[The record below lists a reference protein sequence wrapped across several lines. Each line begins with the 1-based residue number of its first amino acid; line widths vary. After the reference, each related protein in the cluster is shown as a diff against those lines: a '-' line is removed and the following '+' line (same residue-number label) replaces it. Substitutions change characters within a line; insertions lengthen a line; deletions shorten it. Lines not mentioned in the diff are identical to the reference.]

1 MDSETCSRFPPGA
14 ATRSPSRTIR
24 QWTSALRG
32 HDGKYLLFSSDRSG
46 APICG
51 AFRSMKR
58 QEKFSGP
65 PEPLTTNSTWVAD
78 VTVSGDGHR
87 VGFASVTTTSNI
99 QRFDFDPLAG
109 SITSAGQWV
118 TTGSAFRRYWTSR
131 LTVGGSC
138 SARASCR
145 KTCS

>member
-1 MDSETCSRFPPGA
+1 MVT
-14 ATRSPSRTIR
+14 
-24 QWTSALRG
+24 
-32 HDGKYLLFSSDRSG
+32 DGKYLLFSSDRSG
-46 APICG
+46 SPNLWRVPIDEATG
-51 AFRSMKR
+51 KVLRAAR
-58 QEKFSGP
+58 
-65 PEPLTTNSTWVAD
+65 PLTTNSTWVAD

-131 LTVGGSC
+131 LTVAGSC
-138 SARASCR
+138 SAQASCR
-145 KTCS
+145 KTCA